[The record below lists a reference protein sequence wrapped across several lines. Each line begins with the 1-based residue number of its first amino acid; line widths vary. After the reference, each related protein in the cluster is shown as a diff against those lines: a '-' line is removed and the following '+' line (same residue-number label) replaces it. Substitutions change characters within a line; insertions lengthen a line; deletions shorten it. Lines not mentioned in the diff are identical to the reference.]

1 MERVGELKFREEPL
15 CFTGTARSK
24 EAVPTLR
31 VDTVS
36 EDAITIEMFESW
48 EPENKDEAAISAE
61 EVLSEVLAEE
71 AETWGRICVGG
82 AFAAGK

>member
-1 MERVGELKFREEPL
+1 M

-61 EVLSEVLAEE
+61 EVLAEE

>member
-1 MERVGELKFREEPL
+1 MNRNSEKSHCVSRHG
-15 CFTGTARSK
+15 TGK

-71 AETWGRICVGG
+71 AETWGRICVRG

>member
-1 MERVGELKFREEPL
+1 
-15 CFTGTARSK
+15 
-24 EAVPTLR
+24 
-31 VDTVS
+31 
-36 EDAITIEMFESW
+36 MFESW

-71 AETWGRICVGG
+71 AETWGRICVRG